1 MAKQRKRGDGS
12 LHLRKDGRWEG
23 RYVVGHDEKGRPKTK
38 NVLARTKGEC
48 AAKLKALKESL
59 KGTEPKRPKGDMTFG
74 AWLDHWYQTYCK
86 PAIKP
91 KTQADYENR
100 IYQHIIPELGHILL
114 SQLSQSD
121 LQQFYHRLKQ
131 GGRLRRVEQYGP
143 GLSDRMVKSCHVTC
157 RMALD
162 KAVAEGLILKN
173 PAANCK
179 APATHPREMAV
190 LTGEEIQR
198 LLIQAKED
206 GCYELL
212 LLELSTGLRRGEI
225 LALQWDDL
233 DFRTGALRVERQVQ
247 RIKGELVVSQP
258 KTRTSSRSVI
268 LPGPILNVLERYRKS
283 CTSRWMF
290 PSPKKADSPL
300 DPAAV
305 RKKLSAVLKR
315 AGCKHLRF
323 HDLRHTL
330 ATNALEH
337 GMDIKTLAAIIGH
350 VSSAT
355 TLNVYAHVTD
365 KMQQK
370 AADRIDR
377 GIAGVEPPPKPEHQK
392 RPKATDFQAVKGK
405 YRKQGTGCITKIND
419 HLWEGRY
426 SPRVNGKRIARNVYA
441 STEEECERR
450 LAKLIVEMKRELEPL
465 RARKKAG

>member
-1 MAKQRKRGDGS
+1 
-12 LHLRKDGRWEG
+12 
-23 RYVVGHDEKGRPKTK
+23 
-38 NVLARTKGEC
+38 
-48 AAKLKALKESL
+48 
-59 KGTEPKRPKGDMTFG
+59 
-74 AWLDHWYQTYCK
+74 
-86 PAIKP
+86 
-91 KTQADYENR
+91 
-100 IYQHIIPELGHILL
+100 
-114 SQLSQSD
+114 
-121 LQQFYHRLKQ
+121 
-131 GGRLRRVEQYGP
+131 
-143 GLSDRMVKSCHVTC
+143 MVKSCHVTC

-162 KAVAEGLILKN
+162 KAVADGLILKN

-233 DFRTGALRVERQVQ
+233 DFRTGALRIERQIQ

-258 KTRTSSRSVI
+258 KTKTSNRSVI
-268 LPGPILNVLERYRKS
+268 LPGPILKVLERYRKS
-283 CTSRWMF
+283 CSSRWMF
-290 PSPKKADSPL
+290 PSPKKTDSPL

-305 RKKLSAVLKR
+305 RKKLTSVLKR

-323 HDLRHTL
+323 HDLRHTF

-337 GMDIKTLAAIIGH
+337 GMDIKTLSAIIGH

-365 KMQQK
+365 EMRQK

-377 GIAGVEPPPKPEHQK
+377 GIAGVEPPSKPTWKKESTPTPF
-392 RPKATDFQAVKGK
+392 RAVKGK
-405 YRKQGTGCITKIND
+405 YRKPGTGCMTQIND

-426 SPRVNGKRIARNVYA
+426 SPKVNGKRIARNVYA

-450 LAKLIVEMKRELEPL
+450 LAKLIAEMKRELEPL
-465 RARKKAG
+465 RAKKKAG